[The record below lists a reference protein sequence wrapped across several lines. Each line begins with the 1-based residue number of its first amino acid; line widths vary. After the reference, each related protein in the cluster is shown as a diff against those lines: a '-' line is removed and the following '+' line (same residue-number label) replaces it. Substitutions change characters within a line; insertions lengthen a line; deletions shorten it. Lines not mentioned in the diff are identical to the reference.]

1 MKSKRPV
8 ALLIIAILLLLAGV
22 GLLAIRANQT
32 RETTPQAQ
40 TLSDWAHGSSGLLKV
55 MVSYPTEL
63 LINQNNTITLTF
75 ESDSTLEQNLSSG
88 YIFDAEFDAS
98 GSVITPRKRILTPL
112 ERGRHKI
119 SWEIVPFAAFDMA
132 GVIKMALGDN
142 NLSGTYAISHQVTFE
157 MPFQL
162 RKSINQHTSLVV
174 GLVFIGLALLL
185 LLVFF
190 LKKKTYQP
198 KS

>member
-8 ALLIIAILLLLAGV
+8 AFLIIAIILLLSGV
-22 GLLAIRANQT
+22 GLLAVRANQT
-32 RETTPQAQ
+32 RETTTQAQ

-55 MVSYPTEL
+55 MVSYPIDL
-63 LINQNNTITLTF
+63 LVNQSNTVTLTF
-75 ESDSTLEQNLSSG
+75 EPDSTLEQNLNSG
-88 YIFDAEFDAS
+88 YVFDAEFDAS

-142 NLSGTYAISHQVTFE
+142 NLSGTYAISPQVTFE

>member
-8 ALLIIAILLLLAGV
+8 ALLIIAIIFLLAGV

-32 RETTPQAQ
+32 RETTTQAQ

-63 LINQNNTITLTF
+63 LINQNNTVTLTF

-119 SWEIVPFAAFDMA
+119 SWEIVPFATFDMD
-132 GVIKMALGDN
+132 GVIKMALGN
-142 NLSGTYAISHQVTFE
+142 SSLSGNYAISPQVSFE
-157 MPFQL
+157 IPFQV
-162 RKSINQHTSLVV
+162 RKSMNQHTSLVV
-174 GLVFIGLALLL
+174 GLVLIGLAPLLL
-185 LLVFF
+185 LAF
-190 LKKKTYQP
+190 LIMKKIYQS

>member
-8 ALLIIAILLLLAGV
+8 ALLIIAIILLLAGV
-22 GLLAIRANQT
+22 GLLAVRSNQT
-32 RETTPQAQ
+32 RETTTQAQ

-63 LINQNNTITLTF
+63 LVNQSNTVTLTF
-75 ESDSTLEQNLSSG
+75 EPDSTLEQNLNSG
-88 YIFDAEFDAS
+88 YVFDAEFDAS

-119 SWEIVPFAAFDMA
+119 SWEIVPFATFDMA

-142 NLSGTYAISHQVTFE
+142 NLSGTYAISPQVTFE

-162 RKSINQHTSLVV
+162 RKSINQHTLLVV
-174 GLVFIGLALLL
+174 GLVLIGLALLL

>member
-8 ALLIIAILLLLAGV
+8 ALLIIAIILLLAGV
-22 GLLAIRANQT
+22 GLLAVRSNQT
-32 RETTPQAQ
+32 RETTTQAQ

-63 LINQNNTITLTF
+63 LFNQSNTVTLTF
-75 ESDSTLEQNLSSG
+75 EPDSTLEQNLNSG
-88 YIFDAEFDAS
+88 YVFDVEFDAS
-98 GSVITPRKRILTPL
+98 SSVITPRKRILTPL

-119 SWEIVPFAAFDMA
+119 SWEIVPFATFDMA

-142 NLSGTYAISHQVTFE
+142 NLSGTYAISPQVTFE

-162 RKSINQHTSLVV
+162 RKSINQHTLLVV
-174 GLVFIGLALLL
+174 GLVLIGLALLL

>member
-8 ALLIIAILLLLAGV
+8 ALLIIAIILLLAGV
-22 GLLAIRANQT
+22 GLLTVRSNQT
-32 RETTPQAQ
+32 RETTTQAQ

-63 LINQNNTITLTF
+63 LINQSNTVTLTF
-75 ESDSTLEQNLSSG
+75 ESDSTLEQNLNSG
-88 YIFDAEFDAS
+88 YVFDVEFDAS

-119 SWEIVPFAAFDMA
+119 SWEIVPFATFDMA

-142 NLSGTYAISHQVTFE
+142 NLSGTYAISPQVTFE
-157 MPFQL
+157 IPFQL

-174 GLVFIGLALLL
+174 GLVLIGLALLL

>member
-8 ALLIIAILLLLAGV
+8 AFLIIAIILLLSGV
-22 GLLAIRANQT
+22 GLLAVRANQT
-32 RETTPQAQ
+32 RETTTQAQ

-55 MVSYPTEL
+55 MVSYPIDL
-63 LINQNNTITLTF
+63 LVNQSNTVTLTF
-75 ESDSTLEQNLSSG
+75 EPDNTLEQNLNSG
-88 YIFDAEFDAS
+88 YVFDAEFDAS

-142 NLSGTYAISHQVTFE
+142 NLSGTYAISPQVTFE

>member
-8 ALLIIAILLLLAGV
+8 ALLIIAIILLLAGV
-22 GLLAIRANQT
+22 GLLAVRSNQT
-32 RETTPQAQ
+32 RETTTQAQ

-63 LINQNNTITLTF
+63 LINQSNTVTLTF
-75 ESDSTLEQNLSSG
+75 ESDSTLEQNLDSG
-88 YIFDAEFDAS
+88 YVFDVEFDAS

-142 NLSGTYAISHQVTFE
+142 NLSGTYAISPQVTFE

>member
-8 ALLIIAILLLLAGV
+8 ALLIIAIIFLLAGV
-22 GLLAIRANQT
+22 GLLAVRLNQT
-32 RETTPQAQ
+32 RETTTQAQ
-40 TLSDWAHGSSGLLKV
+40 TLSDWAHGSFGLLKV

-63 LINQNNTITLTF
+63 LINQSNMVTLTF
-75 ESDSTLEQNLSSG
+75 EPDNTLEQNLNSG
-88 YIFDAEFDAS
+88 YVFDAEFDAS

-119 SWEIVPFAAFDMA
+119 SWEIVPFATFDMG

-142 NLSGTYAISHQVTFE
+142 NLSGTYAISPQVTFE
-157 MPFQL
+157 IPFQL

-174 GLVFIGLALLL
+174 GLVLIGLALLL